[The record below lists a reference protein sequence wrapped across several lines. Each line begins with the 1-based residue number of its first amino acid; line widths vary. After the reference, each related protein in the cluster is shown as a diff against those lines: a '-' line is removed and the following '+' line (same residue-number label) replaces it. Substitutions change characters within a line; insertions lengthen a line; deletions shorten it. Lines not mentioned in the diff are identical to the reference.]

1 MQKCILLLLVSITQQ
16 VSLMAVHSPSLLH
29 SQSKPHVSRLSQLF
43 SSIKNAT
50 LGITVNTKDTQVG
63 IDMPST
69 KPSALNDTDWS
80 KLKNASQEL
89 SKVNDL
95 QDATEKKQAV
105 NAVSSLSPWA
115 ILSKNATVDVDTAK
129 SNPVTVDES
138 NSLPTKS
145 MT

>member
-1 MQKCILLLLVSITQQ
+1 M
-16 VSLMAVHSPSLLH
+16 
-29 SQSKPHVSRLSQLF
+29 
-43 SSIKNAT
+43 
-50 LGITVNTKDTQVG
+50 
-63 IDMPST
+63 
-69 KPSALNDTDWS
+69 
-80 KLKNASQEL
+80 
-89 SKVNDL
+89 NDL